1 MEPKMAT
8 DFPTKGDDKKISLR
22 NSNYP
27 QFDYDFAA
35 GVKENNKEVWDT
47 GGNIRGNEA
56 FNFWTKARDGEETQG
71 TLDWIKEREA
81 WAARHFEDGAQFKD
95 GDLEPNKSNIGGV
108 VAQMK
113 WGVIGTLGEQ
123 GMKDAM
129 LELIKKLEGKKDE
142 DRGLSDLPDQT
153 QKALRR
159 KATEHNEEVN
169 NAKTKRTTAR
179 TLAIVYERGMGAAA
193 TAGISRPN
201 VSSPQQWAMA
211 RVNSYMFA
219 LRNGRFQG
227 GKHDTDLLPLGHPLS
242 TKERDMADL
251 EQRHIQNVE
260 ETDDAYIITFGKSMP
275 ETEERPYHDEDEDK
289 ENKGDDEKDMERLD
303 RTDMVKRYHDMDDE
317 DRFIDEE
324 TRMVRVGVSS
334 EEPVERSFGKE
345 VIDHSRESMNLEF
358 LNSGRAP
365 LLVGHDMNDQVG
377 VVERVELDEEA
388 RRLRAIVRF
397 GKSQRASEIFDDVR
411 DGIRMNISVG
421 YRIDGRVERENDPDD
436 YVRVA
441 VTPMEISLV
450 PVPADASQ
458 QVGVGRS
465 VSEPLQPSVTQEI
478 KMTDTTE
485 NQGIDLDAVK
495 AEAVRTARK
504 NDSEILAIAAK
515 HNKRDL
521 GETAIRD
528 GLSVDQFRGAL
539 LDVIGDDKPLDAPA
553 NVIDAPVKE
562 TRKYS
567 LGRMVKAQATGD
579 WREAGLEREINDE
592 ITRQVGRSAE
602 GVYVPDFAW
611 SQRGALATAAT
622 GGSGSEVVFDDFV
635 PTEHRG
641 DMFIEALRARQV
653 LGGLG
658 TTYLSGLTGRIKMP
672 KLATGANAAFV
683 EELADVGD
691 GAGTDGGVTLQPRTM
706 GAFVEMSRLLV
717 MESVPAIEQ
726 IIRNDLLASAAD
738 RTEFYAINGS
748 GSGGQPTGILN
759 TSGINNLDISSGTD
773 VDALTWA
780 DIIALVK
787 LVEEDNGIVNSA
799 AAGFLS
805 HPAVKAKLAST
816 AKVSSTDSVQ
826 ILDAPWTELYGQP
839 IEFTSNV
846 PTTLDPG
853 DGGNDASA
861 LIYGD
866 FSQLMIAQFGAPS
879 ILIDPYSNSK
889 SGTIR
894 MVLHAELDVGV
905 RSAVSF
911 AKTDEVSIA

>member
-1 MEPKMAT
+1 MGSRMAT

-27 QFDYDFAA
+27 QFDYDFAS
-35 GVKENNKEVWDT
+35 GVKENNNEVWRT

-56 FNFWTKARDGEETQG
+56 YEFWTKARDGEETEG

-81 WAARHFEDGAQFKD
+81 WAARHFGDGEQFKD
-95 GDLEPNKSNIGGV
+95 GDLEPNKSNIAGV

-113 WGVIGTLGEQ
+113 WGVIGTLGER
-123 GMKDAM
+123 GMKDVV
-129 LELIKKLEGKKDE
+129 LELIKKLEGKKDD
-142 DRGLSDLPDQT
+142 DRAFSDLSDAVQT
-153 QKALRR
+153 GIRNMVE
-159 KATEHNEEVN
+159 EHNEEVGD
-169 NAKTKRTTAR
+169 AKTKRTNVR
-179 TLAIVYERGMGAAA
+179 TMAAVFERGVGAYK
-193 TAGISRPN
+193 TNPGSVRPN
-201 VSSPQQWAMA
+201 VKSPEQWAYA
-211 RVNSYMFA
+211 RCRSFLFA

-275 ETEERPYHDEDEDK
+275 ETEERPYHDEDEMKADK
-289 ENKGDDEKDMERLD
+289 DKDMERLD
-303 RTDMVKRYHDMDDE
+303 RNEMVKRYHHFEDDRAIDE
-317 DRFIDEE
+317 D
-324 TRMVRVGVSS
+324 TRRVRIGVSS
-334 EEPVERSFGKE
+334 EEPVERDFGME
-345 VIDHSRESMNLEF
+345 VIDHSRESMNLDF

-365 LLVGHDMNDQVG
+365 LLLDHDMTKQIG
-377 VVERVELDEEA
+377 LVETVEMDEDA
-388 RRLRAIVRF
+388 RRLRAVVRF
-397 GKSQRASEIFDDVR
+397 GKGEKASEVFDDVR
-411 DGIRMNISVG
+411 DGIRQNISVG
-421 YRIDGRVERENDPDD
+421 YRIDGRVEREGDTDD
-436 YVRVA
+436 IVRVKT
-441 VTPMEISLV
+441 TPMEISIV
-450 PVPADASQ
+450 SVPADQSSL
-458 QVGVGRS
+458 VGVGRS
-465 VSEPLQPSVTQEI
+465 VSEPLQSSVKTEI

-504 NDSEILAIAAK
+504 NDAEILAIAAK

-521 GETAIRD
+521 GEAAIRD
-528 GLSVDQFRGAL
+528 GLSVDQFRGTL
-539 LDVIGDDKPLDAPA
+539 LDAIGDDKPLDAPA

-562 TRKYS
+562 TRSYS

-579 WREAGLEREINDE
+579 WREAGLERELNDE

-641 DMFIEALRARQV
+641 DMFIEALRAKQV
-653 LGGLG
+653 LGNLG

-683 EELADVGD
+683 EELADVSD

-738 RTEFYAINGS
+738 RTEFYAIQGS
-748 GSGGQPTGILN
+748 GSSGQPTGILN

-846 PTTLDPG
+846 PTNLDPG

-866 FSQLMIAQFGAPS
+866 FSQLIIAQFGAPS
-879 ILIDPYSNSK
+879 ILVDPYSNSK
-889 SGTIR
+889 SGTVR

-905 RSAVSF
+905 RNAVSF